1 MPHTEK
7 NTGWLKMSTS
17 ILEVSI
23 ILVMIL
29 VIFGAIL
36 AHVENSAENIMVQVE
51 TNNMEKLVSEAADN
65 LINNPGVPEKWHEY
79 GKGTPGLAIVNDAG
93 QVIPNSVSYSKL
105 IALGKNY
112 DKLIYEKQ
120 FSSKIH
126 SSMELR
132 PKESTISSV
141 KIGENGEA
149 GNVFSLTRLVKCD
162 FYKSYVLKDFQNG
175 GKCNRHHSQDKCSC
189 NYFKVFDG
197 NLKRSDYYLVIDE
210 DETYDLSYI
219 VDTTRVV
226 KIKYWQTATTDA
238 IYLNN
243 EFDFYDD
250 TSAIVFI
257 HLDESHPKAV
267 LVCVPKNFDKSLLE
281 YDYFRT
287 NECEFIVNAWY

>member
-1 MPHTEK
+1 
-7 NTGWLKMSTS
+7 MSSS
-17 ILEVSI
+17 IIEVSI

-29 VIFGAIL
+29 LIFAAIL
-36 AHVENSAENIMVQVE
+36 THVENSTEKAIREVE
-51 TNNMEKLVSEAADN
+51 TNNMEKLVSEVCDN
-65 LINNPGVPEKWHEY
+65 LINNPGVPENWNEY

-105 IALGKNY
+105 IALGKDY
-112 DKLIYEKQ
+112 DRLINERQ
-120 FSSKIH
+120 FTSKIH

-141 KIGENGEA
+141 KIGDNAEGDSI
-149 GNVFSLTRLVKCD
+149 FSLTRLVKCD
-162 FYKSYVLKDFQNG
+162 FYKSYVLKDFQNE
-175 GKCNRHHSQDKCSC
+175 GKCNRHHSQDECSC
-189 NYFKVFDG
+189 NYFKVFEG
-197 NLKRSDYYLVIDE
+197 NLKRTDYYLLIDD

-226 KIKYWQTATTDA
+226 KGKYWQTAISDA
-238 IYLNN
+238 IYINN

-257 HLDESHPKAV
+257 HLDEPHPKAL
-267 LVCVPKNFDKSLLE
+267 LVAVPKNFDKSLLE

-287 NECEFIVNAWY
+287 NECEFIINAWY